1 MRLGCHA
8 ALRVLEYSEYRL
20 SAVIASLQCAHA
32 VRHAALHAAAVL
44 RSYVLLLQS
53 SRSHSLFIMTVFKT
67 MRDGTTR
74 SGQAALPLALRCLA
88 AVATL
93 PLPSRC
99 WATAGLFCCAL
110 QRTHG
115 TVEKRRARAHAL
127 VWRARGRRPIGPRG
141 FNAKAHSLA
150 SERSRATGGLPPAYR
165 RS

>member
-20 SAVIASLQCAHA
+20 SALIASLQCAHA

-88 AVATL
+88 GVATL
-93 PLPSRC
+93 PRRYAVGPPPGFSVVHSN
-99 WATAGLFCCAL
+99 AL
-110 QRTHG
+110 TGQLRSDA
-115 TVEKRRARAHAL
+115 RARAHAR
-127 VWRARGRRPIGPRG
+127 VESPRAATHWPARFQRESAQ
-141 FNAKAHSLA
+141 FSL
-150 SERSRATGGLPPAYR
+150 
-165 RS
+165 

>member
-74 SGQAALPLALRCLA
+74 SGQAALAPCVALPCSGCNAAA
-88 AVATL
+88 AVTL
-93 PLPSRC
+93 L
-99 WATAGLFCCAL
+99 G
-110 QRTHG
+110 H
-115 TVEKRRARAHAL
+115 
-127 VWRARGRRPIGPRG
+127 
-141 FNAKAHSLA
+141 
-150 SERSRATGGLPPAYR
+150 SRAFLLCTPTHSR
-165 RS
+165 DS